1 MPEPTTPERDQ
12 FLQRIAAR
20 LPFAEA
26 EKLDILRELA
36 GHLADS
42 TSRFEA
48 QGLSGAAAEQAALDQ
63 LGPPD
68 RLADELA
75 EARHSPGRLLVA
87 AGAGTWAAIG
97 AVVYGYLFT
106 VLALVGASLATL
118 VVVGSLHLFTGAS
131 AGVPD
136 LTTITLVALGV
147 GAYVAGQRMTLTVAG
162 RAGYHVRLVRRA
174 TALFGGVLVLAY
186 ALVGWKGTLTWPEV
200 GLLLSLPAWFVIG
213 AWRASEVQ
221 FPSRRWRLRVV
232 GLAVIAV
239 PMALLLGLNQPG
251 NGAGSGGFHPAGVD
265 RIGLPTP
272 DAIVAATESAG
283 FGGMTTGGTSR
294 IWIGVGDPA
303 ALAGWTDFRVEAWRA
318 IRLPGLDP
326 DPDFGI
332 AVDPGATAPFAI
344 GPARLGVGQDPLDA
358 GSTDESVPDGATQL
372 SGSVT
377 IDRSP
382 SVTLAWVAITGVA
395 PDGHRYILQGP
406 SYESTAFNGTGLDWL
421 AAVASGR

>member
-1 MPEPTTPERDQ
+1 MPDPSAPDRDQ

-20 LPFAEA
+20 LPFDEA

-48 QGLSGAAAEQAALDQ
+48 LGLSGVAAERAAVDR

-68 RLADELA
+68 RLADALT
-75 EARHSPGRLLVA
+75 EARHTPRRLLAA
-87 AGAGTWAAIG
+87 AGAGTWAAVGGI
-97 AVVYGYLFT
+97 VYGYLFT
-106 VLALVGASLATL
+106 VLMLTGVSIATL
-118 VVVGSLHLFTGAS
+118 VVVGSLHLVTGAS

-147 GAYVAGQRMTLTVAG
+147 GAYAAGQKMTTTVAG
-162 RAGYHVRLVRRA
+162 RAGYQVRLVRRA

-200 GLLLSLPAWFVIG
+200 GMLLSLPAWFVAG
-213 AWRASEVQ
+213 AWRATGAR
-221 FPSRRWRLRVV
+221 FPTRQWQLRVI
-232 GLAVIAV
+232 GLAFVVV
-239 PMALLLGLNQPG
+239 PTALLFGLNQSG

-294 IWIGVGDPA
+294 IWVGVGDPA
-303 ALAGWTDFRVEAWRA
+303 VLAGWSDFRVEAWRA

-358 GSTDESVPDGATQL
+358 GSTDDAVPAGAAQL
-372 SGSVT
+372 SGAVT

-395 PDGHRYILQGP
+395 PDGHRYVLQGP